1 MKKAKNYSRFYV
13 LLKNISGDREEMK
26 ENLVRAFTNGRTMS
40 LREMSKDE
48 YNRMC
53 DSLQGSQS
61 GGYSYKEHQDEIKRR
76 RSAVLKRM
84 QNLGMNTNNW
94 AEVDEFCLN
103 PRIAGKRFSHL
114 TLDDLKRMIPKL
126 EAIAAKPQ
134 KQPQATPSAVDF
146 WPYDRIMEYS
156 KQQIP
161 N

>member
-53 DSLQGSQS
+53 DSLQGAQSVGLSQ
-61 GGYSYKEHQDEIKRR
+61 KEFTAEIKRK
-76 RSAVLKRM
+76 RSAVLKRI
-84 QNLGMNTNNW
+84 QQLGVNTADW
-94 AEVDEFCLN
+94 ADVDRFCLD
-103 PRIAGKRFSHL
+103 PRIIGKPFRQISL
-114 TLDDLKRMIPKL
+114 EELERLIPKL
-126 EAIAAKPQ
+126 SAIAAKPQ
-134 KQPQATPSAVDF
+134 KQPQATPAVVDF
-146 WPYDRIMEYS
+146 WPYEQIMEYS